1 MGGAGRN
8 KEAVME
14 EHKINLVCFSPGDDR
29 ATVRGVWQWD
39 FGQILRID
47 GLNLP
52 EAVEI
57 HFSLDESGGEAK
69 RRIGVTKENVTDVR
83 IPDFILEHER
93 STNYVAYAFIYVAD
107 RESGNTTK
115 RIKMEIT
122 ARPRPEAFVRPCE
135 KNLFDD
141 AIEATRE
148 SLSGSREAA
157 ELAEAWAHGREDHP
171 EQAEDNAK
179 YYADLAADL
188 RKETADDKTEVEQM
202 KQSVELTK
210 MQVADNLSQTENLK
224 NQAQNSAEQAALSEQ
239 AAKESENA
247 ANEARAGAESAE
259 DSAEQY
265 ASDALARKNEVDQKV
280 EEFETIREAAVKSVT
295 DAGAAQ
301 KKAVELAGAT
311 QKQAVENA
319 GTANVNAV
327 NQAGTTKVN
336 EINQAGE
343 SQKKDMEGYANTAKE
358 KAEEASRYATNASN
372 SADAASKSANSAAQT
387 YSDIQ
392 GSLYKMTDTV
402 TGVNCKLTIE
412 DGIIT
417 VREV

>member
-1 MGGAGRN
+1 
-8 KEAVME
+8 ME

-29 ATVRGVWQWD
+29 ATVRDIWQWD

-69 RRIGVTKENVTDVR
+69 RRIGITKENVTDVR

-93 STNYVAYAFIYVAD
+93 TTNYVAYAFIYVAD

-210 MQVADNLSQTENLK
+210 MQVAQNLSETESLK
-224 NQAQNSAEQAALSEQ
+224 NQAQTSAERAALSEQ
-239 AAKESENA
+239 AAKEAETA
-247 ANEARAGAESAE
+247 AKEARAGAESAE
-259 DSAEQY
+259 NSAEQH
-265 ASDALARKNEVDQKV
+265 ASNALARKVEVEQKV
-280 EEFETIREAAVKSVT
+280 AQFEETREAAVKAVN
-295 DAGAAQ
+295 DAGTA
-301 KKAVELAGAT
+301 

>member
-1 MGGAGRN
+1 
-8 KEAVME
+8 ME
-14 EHKINLVCFSPGDDR
+14 EYRINLVCFSSSPTAKVKD
-29 ATVRGVWQWD
+29 VWQWNY
-39 FGQILRID
+39 GQILRID

-52 EAVEI
+52 EAVEV
-57 HFSLDESGGEAK
+57 HFSLEETGGEAK
-69 RRIGVTKENVTDVR
+69 RRIGVTKEGVTDVR
-83 IPDFILEHER
+83 IPDFIVEAER
-93 STNYVAYAFIYVAD
+93 STNYTAYAFIYVAD
-107 RESGNTTK
+107 REYGNTVK
-115 RIKMEIT
+115 KIAMEIT
-122 ARPRPEAFVRPCE
+122 SRPRPEAFIKPCE
-135 KNLFDD
+135 KELFDD

-148 SLSGSREAA
+148 SLAGSREAA
-157 ELAEAWAHGREDHP
+157 ELSEAWAHGRGDYP
-171 EQAEDNAK
+171 DQAEDNAK

-210 MQVADNLSQTENLK
+210 MQVADNLSQTETLK

-239 AAKESENA
+239 AAKESETA
-247 ANEARAGAESAE
+247 ANEARAVAESAE
-259 DSAEQY
+259 DSAEQH
-265 ASDALARKNEVDQKV
+265 ASDALARKNEVEQKV
-280 EEFETIREAAVKSVT
+280 AQFEATREAAVKSVN
-295 DAGAAQ
+295 DAGTAQ
-301 KKAVELAGAT
+301 KKAIEDTGVA
-311 QKQAVENA
+311 QKQAVE
-319 GTANVNAV
+319 T
-327 NQAGTTKVN
+327 AGTTKVN

-343 SQKKDMEGYANTAKE
+343 TLKNEMEGYANTAKG

>member
-1 MGGAGRN
+1 
-8 KEAVME
+8 ME

-29 ATVRGVWQWD
+29 ATVRDVWQWD

-93 STNYVAYAFIYVAD
+93 TTNYVAYAFIYVAD

-135 KNLFDD
+135 KDLFDD

-171 EQAEDNAK
+171 DQAEDNAK
-179 YYADLAADL
+179 YYADQAANL
-188 RKETADDKTEVEQM
+188 RKETAADKAEVAQM

-210 MQVADNLSQTENLK
+210 MQVAQNLSETESLK
-224 NQAQNSAEQAALSEQ
+224 NQAQTSAERAALSEQ
-239 AAKESENA
+239 AAKEAETA
-247 ANEARAGAESAE
+247 AKEARAGAESAE
-259 DSAEQY
+259 NSAEQH
-265 ASDALARKNEVDQKV
+265 ASNALARKVEVEQKV
-280 EEFETIREAAVKSVT
+280 AQFEATREAAVKAVN
-295 DAGAAQ
+295 DAGTAQ
-301 KKAVELAGAT
+301 KQAVEDTGAA

-327 NQAGTTKVN
+327 NQTGETVVRAVTAEGSKQV
-336 EINQAGE
+336 QAVTDEGAA
-343 SQKKDMEGYANTAKE
+343 QKQAIEDYAKE
-358 KAEEASRYATNASN
+358 VLDFREQVLENTKALGGLSFAINA
-372 SADAASKSANSAAQT
+372 
-387 YSDIQ
+387 
-392 GSLYKMTDTV
+392 
-402 TGVNCKLTIE
+402 E
-412 DGIIT
+412 DGGLDIT
-417 VREV
+417 I

>member
-1 MGGAGRN
+1 
-8 KEAVME
+8 ME

-29 ATVRGVWQWD
+29 ATVRGIWQWD
-39 FGQILRID
+39 FGQVLRID

-57 HFSLDESGGEAK
+57 HFSLDEYGGEAK
-69 RRIGVTKENVTDVR
+69 RRIGITKENVTDVR

-93 STNYVAYAFIYVAD
+93 TTNYVAYAFIYVAD

-135 KNLFDD
+135 KDLFDD

-157 ELAEAWAHGREDHP
+157 ELAEAWAHGREDYP
-171 EQAEDNAK
+171 DQAEDNAK
-179 YYADLAADL
+179 YYADQAANL
-188 RKETADDKTEVEQM
+188 RKETADDKSEVELM

-210 MQVADNLSQTENLK
+210 MQVAQNLSDTESLK
-224 NQAQNSAEQAALSEQ
+224 NQAQTSAEHAALSEH
-239 AAKESENA
+239 AAKEAEI
-247 ANEARAGAESAE
+247 EAKEAKAGAEIAE
-259 DSAEQY
+259 DSAEQH
-265 ASDALARKNEVDQKV
+265 ASDALARKVEVEQKV
-280 EEFETIREAAVKSVT
+280 AQFEATREAAVKSVN
-295 DAGAAQ
+295 DAGTAQ
-301 KKAVELAGAT
+301 KKAIEDTGVA
-311 QKQAVENA
+311 QKQAVE
-319 GTANVNAV
+319 T
-327 NQAGTTKVN
+327 AGTTKVN

-343 SQKKDMEGYANTAKE
+343 TLKNEMEGYANTAKG

-372 SADAASKSANSAAQT
+372 AADTAGKSANSAAQI

>member
-1 MGGAGRN
+1 
-8 KEAVME
+8 ME

-29 ATVRGVWQWD
+29 ATVRGIWQWD
-39 FGQILRID
+39 FGQVLRID

-93 STNYVAYAFIYVAD
+93 TTNYVAYAFIYVAD

-135 KNLFDD
+135 KDLFDD

-171 EQAEDNAK
+171 DQAEDNAK
-179 YYADLAADL
+179 YYADQAANL
-188 RKETADDKTEVEQM
+188 RKETAADKAEVAQM

-210 MQVADNLSQTENLK
+210 MQVAQNLSETESLK
-224 NQAQNSAEQAALSEQ
+224 NQAQTSAERAALSEQ
-239 AAKESENA
+239 AAKEAETA
-247 ANEARAGAESAE
+247 AKEARAGAESAE
-259 DSAEQY
+259 NSAEQH

-343 SQKKDMEGYANTAKE
+343 TLKNEMEGYANTAKG

-372 SADAASKSANSAAQT
+372 AADTAGKSANSAAQI